1 MVLSLI
7 VKTFLLQPF
16 HIPSGSMEDTLIKD
30 DRVVVGKLTPVSYT
44 HLTLRTNR
52 EV

>member
-1 MVLSLI
+1 MKKPATTAVKIDELI
-7 VKTFLLQPF
+7 ASRWSPRAFDPDFL
-16 HIPSGSMEDTLIKD
+16 INDEIA
-30 DRVVVGKLTPVSYT
+30 VSYT